1 MGGKMLDSKGK
12 KIKIAISVTL
22 PFIVVLFIF
31 MRFFSLG
38 STKEEIADVMADN
51 AANSLFGG
59 TEEPLTEFMKTQ
71 AEGYYELIAS
81 EYPEGQQYD
90 TGFDALR
97 ITDGII
103 YGFNFHEGEWT
114 EIGPLQHVT
123 ISEEKRNQVFQ
134 NVSVSEGYMVDLPG
148 LFDRMEY
155 RTVSGNREYY
165 MTKIANDLHMACV
178 KDGDL
183 EWMKQ
188 ILKIDEIQGR
198 YTYACTLEEEA
209 LPHTLDFSIFDRTYL
224 LEIPSTN
231 YVSEGTFRFD
241 GDKLILLDRE
251 SGIEFTFTEEEDSYT
266 LQDDDKNGLGLKKG
280 EIFLYSGWKYKRDL
294 YGSACIDLDGDGDP
308 ETVWLGDFGLSGP
321 FTMTISVDSKGT
333 DVFRWYYAEYGEVS
347 MIEENDHL
355 YVDILYKPW
364 EEEPSNGRFEI
375 HYDGKTVWI
384 TDEKGEVI
392 EDNIDLSKS

>member
-1 MGGKMLDSKGK
+1 
-12 KIKIAISVTL
+12 
-22 PFIVVLFIF
+22 
-31 MRFFSLG
+31 
-38 STKEEIADVMADN
+38 
-51 AANSLFGG
+51 
-59 TEEPLTEFMKTQ
+59 
-71 AEGYYELIAS
+71 
-81 EYPEGQQYD
+81 
-90 TGFDALR
+90 
-97 ITDGII
+97 
-103 YGFNFHEGEWT
+103 
-114 EIGPLQHVT
+114 
-123 ISEEKRNQVFQ
+123 
-134 NVSVSEGYMVDLPG
+134 MVDLPG

-155 RTVSGNREYY
+155 RTVSGNCEYY

-188 ILKIDEIQGR
+188 ILKTDEIQDR

-266 LQDDDKNGLGLKKG
+266 LQGDDKNGLGLKKG

-308 ETVWLGDFGLSGP
+308 ETVWLGDLGLSGP
-321 FTMTISVDSKGT
+321 FTLTISVDSKGT
-333 DVFRWYYAEYGEVS
+333 DVFRWYYAEHGEVS
-347 MIEENDHL
+347 LIEENGHL
-355 YVDILYKPW
+355 YVEILYRPW
-364 EEEPSNGRFEI
+364 NGEPSKGRFEI
-375 HYDGKTVWI
+375 RYDGKTVWI
-384 TDEKGEVI
+384 TDENGNTI
-392 EDNIDLSKS
+392 ENNIDLSKP